1 MKKLI
6 SFILIAAVLCFGTV
20 PASAEEILPNN
31 LVASPYYQNIS
42 SAASLL
48 TITSTTAKCE
58 STVTGR
64 TNTKSIT
71 ISQTLQIHWF
81 ASWFLTVNNATWE
94 KTYNSANATF
104 TNQKSGLASGTYRV
118 KSDFTVTTT
127 SGQTETITVYSA
139 EKTVS

>member
-71 ISQTLQIHWF
+71 ISQTLEMHWF
-81 ASWFLTVNNATWE
+81 ATWFLTVSDATWE
-94 KTYNSANATF
+94 TTSTSKSVTF
-104 TNQKSGLASGTYRV
+104 QNTKSGLASGTYRV
-118 KSDFTVTTT
+118 KSVFTVTTT
-127 SGQTETITVYSA
+127 SGQTETVTVYSA

>member
-1 MKKLI
+1 MRTNLSNNIQGGDFLKKLI
-6 SFILIAAVLCFGTV
+6 SFILIAAVLCIGAV

-81 ASWFLTVNNATWE
+81 ATWFLTVNNATWE
-94 KTYNSANATF
+94 KHT
-104 TNQKSGLASGTYRV
+104 
-118 KSDFTVTTT
+118 TVPMLHSLTKKADL
-127 SGQTETITVYSA
+127 QAVHIV
-139 EKTVS
+139 